1 MKFNIKFD
9 NTEILKNLKG
19 KARLK
24 VGFFE
29 KSTYETGEYVAS
41 VAFWNEF
48 GTISKLGNRH
58 IPPRPFMRNTI
69 AKSENLNL
77 WREIIADLAKKGFKP
92 SQILE
97 ILGGEVVGAIQTEI
111 TNGNFEPNAPYT
123 IAKKGA
129 GKRPLIDTSLMV
141 SQVAYEVVNV

>member
-1 MKFNIKFD
+1 
-9 NTEILKNLKG
+9 
-19 KARLK
+19 
-24 VGFFE
+24 
-29 KSTYETGEYVAS
+29 
-41 VAFWNEF
+41 
-48 GTISKLGNRH
+48 
-58 IPPRPFMRNTI
+58 MRNTI
-69 AKSENLNL
+69 AKNENLNL
-77 WREIIADLAKKGFKP
+77 WREIIADLAKKGFSP

-97 ILGGEVVGAIQTEI
+97 ILGGQVVGAIQTEI